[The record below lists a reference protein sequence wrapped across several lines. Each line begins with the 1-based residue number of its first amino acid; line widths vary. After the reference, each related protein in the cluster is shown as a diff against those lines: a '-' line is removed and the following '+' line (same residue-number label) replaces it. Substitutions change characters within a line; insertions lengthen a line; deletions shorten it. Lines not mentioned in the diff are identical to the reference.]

1 MIPSASRSLTDPI
14 GLKASIFTYR
24 LTCGG
29 ASLLIRTTGVL
40 PMVPRMLSNLRP
52 MVEPPPLSV
61 EPASLRRLP
70 FRPEIHPAGQKYAV
84 LNLEAI
90 EKESSA
96 SLSRPLGRRR
106 TQDFRDFI

>member
-1 MIPSASRSLTDPI
+1 MMPSASRSLTDPI
-14 GLKASIFTYR
+14 GLNASIFTYR

-52 MVEPPPLSV
+52 IVEPPPLSV

-70 FRPEIHPAGQKYAV
+70 FRPEIPPDRPEIRRLESRGHRERECRQSPPPA
-84 LNLEAI
+84 
-90 EKESSA
+90 
-96 SLSRPLGRRR
+96 RPSPDPG
-106 TQDFRDFI
+106 FS